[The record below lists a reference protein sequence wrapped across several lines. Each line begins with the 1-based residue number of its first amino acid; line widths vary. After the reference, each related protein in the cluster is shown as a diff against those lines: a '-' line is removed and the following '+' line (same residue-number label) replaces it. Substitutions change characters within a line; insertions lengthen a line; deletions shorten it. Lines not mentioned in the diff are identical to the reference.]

1 MPTATPH
8 TATPSTD
15 TSQDFEATLT
25 VAAPADAVLAALRT
39 TEAVS
44 SWWSPASGSAEPGGT
59 LEMASRSGSTMVEM
73 LVAPAEEGRVAWT
86 VREAPLS
93 PEWVGTTIVF
103 AVEDTGVGSTLR
115 FRHHGLTPQCG
126 CYDMCDEGWTNA
138 LDRLVSFVETGRIT
152 NARDSFQ
159 STRSISAAPEA
170 VLAALRSPEAITSWW
185 TPTMGSGEAGGTLE
199 VSFFGGEP
207 RVVMRVEPAF
217 ERRVV
222 WSVHAAP
229 LTPDW
234 VGTTIY
240 FDVAEAGDG
249 TMLSFRHEGLT
260 PELECYDMCHKG
272 WTHYL
277 ASLVSYV
284 EAGQIADS
292 PESFRSTQTVAA
304 TPETVLAAL
313 RSTDGVSGWWGS
325 ATGSADMGGTLEVS
339 FLGGRQRIRLHVDP
353 TSEHRVVWA
362 VEAAPL
368 TPEWVGTTVIFE
380 VEQAGDGTTIHFRHQ
395 GLTPGLECFDMCH
408 QGWTHYVASLVSY
421 VETGQGQPYSED

>member
-1 MPTATPH
+1 
-8 TATPSTD
+8 
-15 TSQDFEATLT
+15 
-25 VAAPADAVLAALRT
+25 
-39 TEAVS
+39 
-44 SWWSPASGSAEPGGT
+44 
-59 LEMASRSGSTMVEM
+59 
-73 LVAPAEEGRVAWT
+73 
-86 VREAPLS
+86 
-93 PEWVGTTIVF
+93 
-103 AVEDTGVGSTLR
+103 
-115 FRHHGLTPQCG
+115 
-126 CYDMCDEGWTNA
+126 
-138 LDRLVSFVETGRIT
+138 
-152 NARDSFQ
+152 
-159 STRSISAAPEA
+159 
-170 VLAALRSPEAITSWW
+170 
-185 TPTMGSGEAGGTLE
+185 
-199 VSFFGGEP
+199 VSFFGGEE

-260 PELECYDMCHKG
+260 PELECYDICHKG

-339 FLGGRQRIRLHVDP
+339 FLGGRQRIRLHVEP